1 MLKKWWGHV
10 IRTQEPTCRGFI
22 GQIWIN
28 LNTRIIKYS
37 NYRPLRK
44 SRNLGISNHN
54 KQIHGKEERV
64 LPYTGMPSAV
74 SCQGGRKIVILQLLQ
89 MLNVGYI
96 VELAYLHCFKIPT
109 HGLLISYK
117 VKKKKVDAAQ
127 SDHTLTGW
135 SNY

>member
-1 MLKKWWGHV
+1 MLKKLWGHV
-10 IRTQEPTCRGFI
+10 IRTQEPTCRGSI

-44 SRNLGISNHN
+44 SRNSGISNLN
-54 KQIHGKEERV
+54 KQIHGEEERV

-74 SCQGGRKIVILQLLQ
+74 GREAGKQSFCNLW

-96 VELAYLHCFKIPT
+96 VE
-109 HGLLISYK
+109 
-117 VKKKKVDAAQ
+117 
-127 SDHTLTGW
+127 
-135 SNY
+135 